1 VFVLPNLRED
11 KTMVQPNSIT
21 DPQLID
27 FLSHKV
33 NSFVKWD
40 LVRFFHYNPHAI
52 DTAENIAKSI
62 VRTTAEIEPALAEL
76 TTSGVLRTRSMSRTT
91 AEIAAA
97 PTDTEAL
104 QNPSLPPQPQVY
116 GLSKDPDMR
125 ELVARFLQACDDRE
139 FRMHAIYLVNGS
151 QP

>member
-1 VFVLPNLRED
+1 
-11 KTMVQPNSIT
+11 MVQPNSIT

-27 FLSHKV
+27 FLRHKV

-40 LVRFFHYNPHAI
+40 LVRFYHYNPHAI

-62 VRTTAEIEPALAEL
+62 ARTAAELEPALAQL
-76 TTSGVLRTRSMSRTT
+76 TASGVLRTRSISRTT
-91 AEIAAA
+91 AEIEMV
-97 PTDTEAL
+97 PLDIEAL
-104 QNPSLPPQPQVY
+104 QNSAVPQPQVY
-116 GLSKDPDMR
+116 GLSKDPAMR
-125 ELVARFLQACDDRE
+125 ELVARFLEACDDRE